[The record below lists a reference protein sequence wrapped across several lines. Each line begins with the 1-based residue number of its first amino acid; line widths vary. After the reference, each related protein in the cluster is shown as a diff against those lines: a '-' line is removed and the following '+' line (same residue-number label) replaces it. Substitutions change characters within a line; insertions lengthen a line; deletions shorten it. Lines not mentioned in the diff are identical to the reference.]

1 MLSRISSRRGVLSLS
16 SNSIYQSKPAPS
28 RSALEIVAFAKRA
41 IDLFGSFVVL
51 VPCAPLFAFLIV
63 LVVLD
68 GGPAFYAQKRV
79 GRGGRAFWCL
89 KFRTM
94 VENAD
99 EVLKQYLSENASMR
113 KEYETFWKLKKDP
126 RVTWIGKFLRRYSL
140 DELPQVFNV
149 IKGDMSLVGPRPRS
163 VSEIEFFDKLTPE
176 YNRTYRSVK
185 PGLTGLWQVSG
196 RNSLS
201 LMQKGDLDAR
211 YAEHWSIRLD
221 MAILF
226 ATVSVVLRGDGAF

>member
-1 MLSRISSRRGVLSLS
+1 
-16 SNSIYQSKPAPS
+16 
-28 RSALEIVAFAKRA
+28 LEIIAFVKRA
-41 IDLFGSFVVL
+41 IDLFVSCVVIF
-51 VPCAPLFAFLIV
+51 PCAPLFAFLIV
-63 LVVLD
+63 LVMLD
-68 GGPAFYAQKRV
+68 GGPAFYAQRRV

-99 EVLKQYLSENASMR
+99 EVLERYLSENAGMR

-126 RVTWIGKFLRRYSL
+126 RVTWIGNFLRRYSL

-196 RNSLS
+196 RNRLS

-226 ATVSVVLRGDGAF
+226 ATISVVLSGDGAF

>member
-1 MLSRISSRRGVLSLS
+1 
-16 SNSIYQSKPAPS
+16 
-28 RSALEIVAFAKRA
+28 
-41 IDLFGSFVVL
+41 
-51 VPCAPLFAFLIV
+51 
-63 LVVLD
+63 
-68 GGPAFYAQKRV
+68 
-79 GRGGRAFWCL
+79 
-89 KFRTM
+89 
-94 VENAD
+94 
-99 EVLKQYLSENASMR
+99 
-113 KEYETFWKLKKDP
+113 
-126 RVTWIGKFLRRYSL
+126 
-140 DELPQVFNV
+140 
-149 IKGDMSLVGPRPRS
+149 LVGPRPRS

-196 RNSLS
+196 RNRLS

>member
-1 MLSRISSRRGVLSLS
+1 MLSRGSSWRGILSLS

-28 RSALEIVAFAKRA
+28 RSELEIIAFVKRS
-41 IDLFGSFVVL
+41 IDLLISFVVIF
-51 VPCAPLFAFLIV
+51 PCAPLFAFLIV
-63 LVVLD
+63 LVMFD
-68 GGPAFYAQKRV
+68 GGPAFYGQRRV
-79 GRGGRAFWCL
+79 GRGGRTFWCL

-99 EVLKQYLSENASMR
+99 EVLERYLSENASIR

-126 RVTWIGKFLRRYSL
+126 RVTWIGKILRRYSI
-140 DELPQVFNV
+140 DELPQVINV

-163 VSEIEFFDKLTPE
+163 ISEIEFFDRRTPE
-176 YNRTYRSVK
+176 YNRAYISVK

-196 RNSLS
+196 RNRLS

-211 YAEHWSIRLD
+211 YAEHRSIRLD

-226 ATVSVVLRGDGAF
+226 ATVSVVLSGDGAF